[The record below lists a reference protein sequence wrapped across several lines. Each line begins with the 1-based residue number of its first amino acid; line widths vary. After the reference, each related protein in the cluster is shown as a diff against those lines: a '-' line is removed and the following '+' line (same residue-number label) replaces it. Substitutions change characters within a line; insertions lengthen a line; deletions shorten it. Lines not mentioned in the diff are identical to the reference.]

1 MRRYKV
7 KCEVWSDFHELH
19 QRVSAAGI
27 PIRHLATT
35 VDVLFEADGRLEWL
49 RELSGQIDDAQLM
62 VDTLAY
68 AED

>member
-7 KCEVWSDFHELH
+7 KCDVWSDFHELH
-19 QRVSAAGI
+19 QRVSGGI

-35 VDVLFEADGRLEWL
+35 VDVLFEADARLEWL
-49 RELSGQIDDAQLM
+49 HELCGQIDDAQLM